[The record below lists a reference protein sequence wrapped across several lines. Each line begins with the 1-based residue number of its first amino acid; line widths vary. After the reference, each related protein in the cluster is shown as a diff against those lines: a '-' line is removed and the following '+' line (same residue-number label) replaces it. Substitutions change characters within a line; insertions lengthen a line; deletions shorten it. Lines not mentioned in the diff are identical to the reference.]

1 MQIARVLGLA
11 AALTLAA
18 CGTSADVAEAPSPSP
33 VIAAPSA
40 GSPAPAQ
47 SISGA
52 EVTGHIHNL
61 GYDGLQLLMG
71 THEGLWGQAPGSP
84 PVQVSADPF
93 DVMGLTNADDRWLA
107 SGHPGMGM
115 DAPADL
121 GLLQS
126 TDQGRTWTELSLGG
140 EIDFHR
146 LAASRA
152 VVVGLNAHDGRLL
165 RSDDGGT
172 TWTDLGVPGLY
183 DLAVN
188 PSDAAIIVGTTE
200 NGPVRSIDAGASFQP
215 LASAPLLALLAWSG
229 DALYGAGL
237 DGRIFASTDNGV
249 TWQPLGSVAS
259 QPTALAATGTTV
271 AALVGDTVL
280 ESLDGGDSFTMR
292 LTDLGAH

>member
-1 MQIARVLGLA
+1 MV
-11 AALTLAA
+11 
-18 CGTSADVAEAPSPSP
+18 
-33 VIAAPSA
+33 
-40 GSPAPAQ
+40 
-47 SISGA
+47 
-52 EVTGHIHNL
+52 GHIHNL
-61 GYDGLQLLMG
+61 AYDGLQLLMG

-84 PVQVSADPF
+84 PFQVSVQPF
-93 DVMGLTNADDRWLA
+93 DVMGLTITGDLWLA
-107 SGHPGMGM
+107 SGHPGIGM

-165 RSDDGGT
+165 RSDDGGA

-200 NGPVRSIDAGASFQP
+200 SGPVRSIDAGASFQP

-229 DALYGAGL
+229 DALYGAAL

-249 TWQPLGSVAS
+249 TWKPMGSVAS
-259 QPTALAATGTTV
+259 QPTSLAATGTTV

-280 ESLDGGDSFTMR
+280 ESLDGGESFTLR